1 MFLKGFREKSNKK
14 VINSLLNTRKISVTS
29 SKVNHLGVL
38 LHINEFDDFEAF
50 RKLANKMNVLP
61 NKLKI
66 VAYTSNEKEVP
77 NFWEVC
83 FTEKDFGWKGTI
95 KNIELQ
101 TFVDTKFDALISY
114 YLDEVTE
121 LKLITAKSQ
130 AQFKIGILQEDERL
144 NDLIIKTKIKQF
156 DVFQKE
162 VLKYLHI
169 FKKLKHER

>member
-14 VINSLLNTRKISVTS
+14 VINSLLDTRKISVTS

-83 FTEKDFGWKGTI
+83 FTEKDFGWKGAI

-130 AQFKIGILQEDERL
+130 AQFKIGILQDDERL